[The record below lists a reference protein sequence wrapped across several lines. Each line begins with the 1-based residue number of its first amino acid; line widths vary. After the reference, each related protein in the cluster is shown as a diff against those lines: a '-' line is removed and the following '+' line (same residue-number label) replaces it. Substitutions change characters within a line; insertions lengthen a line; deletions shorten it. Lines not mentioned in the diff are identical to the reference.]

1 MDDVYFPPKPHF
13 PQNLPA
19 DRPPVCKQPFTPECG
34 PCQQP
39 PLQPG
44 CWRPN
49 PEPGFGQ
56 VPPIPSVLEGSSL
69 YEAMGTMVQRV
80 NRCIEQWNCVSA
92 NCYEAMKQCVHAAR
106 LNDVYYDDCEVHY
119 QEGYD
124 ENEGC
129 AYSIVEKK
137 AVDSKGQPIFVK
149 LMPAYDNTTNSGVK
163 QDIFDVSFIK
173 NANLI
178 ITAVDPSQ
186 NTWNGPA
193 MYRGAPIPGTE
204 DETGFVYGFNRN
216 GVLRYFQGDVSET
229 TLCQNA
235 MVDVIGGCVP
245 ILNDGQLTT
254 KAEALT
260 TKSSICAI
268 GFNVSNGSV
277 FFFNCSAQDQTGMTG
292 ASVAKLLQGF
302 GCTTAVITSII
313 AGDNKNISGGML
325 YLAQMTQVP
334 QGGKVPNNL
343 AYWVISKCAN
353 FKNSL
358 EDEIAKLVQTT
369 GQNAWKNYLLGVQIQ
384 DFDDRITNN
393 YQLIKQEEE
402 RAIQAEQWLQE
413 NINKEVNRAMQAEE
427 YLQTNINTEVNR
439 ATAAET
445 ALDEKI
451 EAETARA
458 TSAENDLHQE
468 IVDETTRAKA
478 AESANAQAINAEK
491 LRAQNRE
498 NEIQSALDSEIAARI
513 AADND
518 LINAIEQETLARRA
532 ADTSLQN
539 TIDATK
545 NQLQQNINNLS
556 DTVNGITGGQTELP
570 YLKLVGGVLSGP
582 VSFSS
587 TDTITLGRGPT
598 ADLEAATKKYVDD
611 LVAGGTSPGEDVS
624 KEYVDQQIAALQT
637 QVTDKVSKSGDT
649 MTGNLNMQLNQ
660 IQNAKLSSNTA
671 TLLDDGAGGPGRLS
685 NLALPQSDAD
695 AASKLYVDTKVASLP
710 SDGVQRTGDTM
721 SGDLNFESPASIVF
735 YTAASVASNEGE
747 PVALAAL
754 DPNPTE
760 EQLEAQIKTA
770 TGRISK
776 TAKTLGITK
785 ELTDKLDSMGVDTTK
800 SNIASVYAIAA
811 QIQSTGVAPTGTMA
825 GQIYNSNGHIFI
837 ESLTD
842 DVHIRGDSLIVQT
855 TSGAYTNVQ
864 AQALT
869 LPQAGEVRA
878 HNGHIDIDSADSLGA
893 VYINRTNNG
902 TVQEG
907 GTGELHVSG
916 IHAPQ
921 ALTLEP
927 TGQLILQPGTT
938 VQVKKETNFNSNNI
952 TNVANLTGPSVGT
965 FNIYGPGTIGLNATG
980 TVNLNTNASGLINAN
995 GHKISGVGAPTA
1007 STDAARKQDV
1017 DTVSQT
1023 ANGALTQAQAA
1034 LEAANEAIQKT
1045 TNQPLFFYK
1054 SENSSGS
1061 NTLVLINANSYNNL
1075 NLNLNQETPSEI
1087 ILIAFPLSFSNSSVT
1102 GGPTIMKLSG
1112 NFDNNIPIKYV
1123 STATTSTQIG
1133 SIKRTGS
1140 QISLRMS
1147 YNETQKITTM
1157 IILIS
1162 NNKININ

>member
-19 DRPPVCKQPFTPECG
+19 DRPPVCKQPFTPDCG

-39 PLQPG
+39 PPQPG
-44 CWRPN
+44 CWHPN

-56 VPPIPSVLEGSSL
+56 VPPIPSVMEGSSL

-80 NRCIEQWNCVSA
+80 NRCIEQWNCMSA

-137 AVDSKGQPIFVK
+137 AVDSKGKPIFVK

-204 DETGFVYGFNRN
+204 DETGYVYGFNRN

-235 MVDVIGGCVP
+235 MVDVIGGCIP

-254 KAEALT
+254 QAEALT
-260 TKSSICAI
+260 AKSSICAI

-277 FFFNCSAQDQTGMTG
+277 FFFNCSAEDQTGMTG

-427 YLQTNINTEVNR
+427 YLQTNINAEVNR
-439 ATAAET
+439 ATAAEN

-451 EAETARA
+451 EAETQRA
-458 TSAENDLHQE
+458 TTAENDLHQE

-478 AESANAQAINAEK
+478 AEAANAQAINAEK

-532 ADTSLQN
+532 ADTALQN

-545 NQLQQNINNLS
+545 NQLQQNINNLA

-598 ADLEAATKKYVDD
+598 SDLEAATKKYVDD

-649 MTGNLNMQLNQ
+649 MTGNLNMALNQ

-685 NLALPQSDAD
+685 NLALPQSDSD
-695 AASKLYVDTKVASLP
+695 ATSKLYVDNAIGALP

-735 YTAASVASNEGE
+735 YTSAAANEIQ

-754 DPNPTE
+754 DPNPSE

-785 ELTDKLDSMGVDTTK
+785 ELTDKLDSMGVDTAK
-800 SNIASVYAIAA
+800 SNIASVYAMAA

-855 TSGAYTNVQ
+855 PSGAYTNVQ
-864 AQALT
+864 AMALT

-902 TVQEG
+902 NVQEG

-927 TGQLILQPGTT
+927 TGQLILKPGTT
-938 VQVKKETNFNSNNI
+938 IQINSFETFFNNNHIREAGSISFKNSSSSTGSTAIKDNGQGTLIVNPTGKIVNFQSSRLKSILDPVEDNDAVNLKTLQAMAGTFQTGEKIVYMNFPTTPLTATLGDI
-952 TNVANLTGPSVGT
+952 TLTLTG
-965 FNIYGPGTIGLNATG
+965 
-980 TVNLNTNASGLINAN
+980 
-995 GHKISGVGAPTA
+995 
-1007 STDAARKQDV
+1007 
-1017 DTVSQT
+1017 
-1023 ANGALTQAQAA
+1023 
-1034 LEAANEAIQKT
+1034 
-1045 TNQPLFFYK
+1045 
-1054 SENSSGS
+1054 SGS
-1061 NTLVLINANSYNNL
+1061 FPAGAYLTL
-1075 NLNLNQETPSEI
+1075 QFTPSYI
-1087 ILIAFPLSFSNSSVT
+1087 HISVSGSLEYT
-1102 GGPTIMKLSG
+1102 G
-1112 NFDNNIPIKYV
+1112 NFTLKSNIPIKGLKAVYNNDIYMAQPTIV
-1123 STATTSTQIG
+1123 EINNSGLQIQIKGNISTLI
-1133 SIKRTGS
+1133 TGIHKAS
-1140 QISLRMS
+1140 
-1147 YNETQKITTM
+1147 
-1157 IILIS
+1157 
-1162 NNKININ
+1162 

>member
-13 PQNLPA
+13 PQNLPS
-19 DRPPVCKQPFTPECG
+19 DRPPVCKQDFVPKCG
-34 PCQQP
+34 DCP
-39 PLQPG
+39 PPPPPAPG

-56 VPPIPSVLEGSSL
+56 IPPIPSVMEGSSL
-69 YEAMGTMVQRV
+69 YECMDTMVKRV
-80 NRCIEQWNCVSA
+80 NHCICEWNKVSH
-92 NCYEAMKQCVHAAR
+92 NCYEALQQCVHAAR
-106 LNDVYYDDCEVHY
+106 LNDVYYDACEVSY

-173 NANLI
+173 NANVI
-178 ITAVDPSQ
+178 ITAVDPAQ
-186 NTWNGPA
+186 NTWYGPA

-204 DETGFVYGFNRN
+204 YTEENIGYVYGFNRN
-216 GVLRYFQGDVSET
+216 GVLRYFKGDVSET

-245 ILNDGQLTT
+245 ILNDGKLTT
-254 KAEALT
+254 EAEALT
-260 TKSSICAI
+260 TKCAICAI

-277 FFFNCSAQDQTGMTG
+277 FFFNCSAQDNPGMTG

-302 GCTTAVITSII
+302 GCTTAVITSMID
-313 AGDNKNISGGML
+313 GDNKNISGGML

-334 QGGKVPNNL
+334 QGGKLPSNL

-384 DFDDRITNN
+384 DFDDRISNN

-413 NINKEVNRAMQAEE
+413 NINNEVNRAMQAEAF
-427 YLQTNINTEVNR
+427 LQQNINAEVNR
-439 ATAAET
+439 ATAAEN

-451 EAETARA
+451 EAETERA
-458 TSAENDLHQE
+458 TTAEQDLHQE

-478 AESANAQAINAEK
+478 AESANAAAINAEK
-491 LRAQNRE
+491 LRAQGRE
-498 NEIQSALDSEIAARI
+498 NEIQAALDSEIAARI

-532 ADTSLQN
+532 ADTALQN

-545 NQLQQNINNLS
+545 NQLQQNINNLT

-570 YLKLVGGVLSGP
+570 YLKLTGGILSGP

-587 TDTITLGRGPT
+587 IDTITLGRGPT
-598 ADLEAATKKYVDD
+598 ADMEAATKKYVDD
-611 LVAGGTSPGEDVS
+611 LVAGGTTPGEDVS
-624 KEYVDQQIAALQT
+624 KEYVDQQISALQT
-637 QVTDKVSKSGDT
+637 QVTDKVSKSGDS
-649 MTGNLNMQLNQ
+649 MTGDLNMQLNK
-660 IQNAKLSSNTA
+660 IQNAKLSSNTS

-685 NLALPQSDAD
+685 NLALPQTDSD
-695 AASKLYVDTKVASLP
+695 AASKLYVDTKVASIP

-721 SGDLNFESPASIVF
+721 TGDLNFESPAMIAF
-735 YTAASVASNEGE
+735 YTAASVNSEM
-747 PVALAAL
+747 PVALASL

-760 EQLEAQIKTA
+760 EQLDAQIRTA

-776 TAKTLGITK
+776 TAKTLGITQ
-785 ELTDKLDSMGVDTTK
+785 ELLEQLESKGIDTQK
-800 SNIASVYAIAA
+800 SKIGAVYSLAA
-811 QIQSTGVAPTGTMA
+811 TNPAGVAPTGTLA
-825 GQIYNSNGHIFI
+825 CQIYNSNGHLYI
-837 ESLTD
+837 ESILD

-855 TSGAYTNVQ
+855 PSGAYTNIQ
-864 AQALT
+864 ATALT
-869 LPQAGEVRA
+869 LPQAGEIRA
-878 HNGHIDIDSADSLGA
+878 HSGHIDIDSADSLGA

-938 VQVKKETNFNSNNI
+938 VQVKKEVNMNSNNI
-952 TNVANLTGPSVGT
+952 TGVKNIVSTSSPIGITSNETDIYSNTILLGNGANSSITARGAKIQNVGDPVSEQDAVNLRTLQASIPNLPINPNLRNTDSLID
-965 FNIYGPGTIGLNATG
+965 FNWTETRVLTSLVNTYSIPTKNNSTLTLYLEYKNATNYNSQCSICVKNSMIYIMEWSSDKSGTIEARISCPQSYTFIG
-980 TVNLNTNASGLINAN
+980 VASGLN
-995 GHKISGVGAPTA
+995 SS
-1007 STDAARKQDV
+1007 STLKTNLTRAQNIQMFIVATMA
-1017 DTVSQT
+1017 TV
-1023 ANGALTQAQAA
+1023 NNVLTP
-1034 LEAANEAIQKT
+1034 IPIT
-1045 TNQPLFFYK
+1045 FYK
-1054 SENSSGS
+1054 
-1061 NTLVLINANSYNNL
+1061 L
-1075 NLNLNQETPSEI
+1075 
-1087 ILIAFPLSFSNSSVT
+1087 
-1102 GGPTIMKLSG
+1102 
-1112 NFDNNIPIKYV
+1112 
-1123 STATTSTQIG
+1123 
-1133 SIKRTGS
+1133 
-1140 QISLRMS
+1140 
-1147 YNETQKITTM
+1147 
-1157 IILIS
+1157 
-1162 NNKININ
+1162 